1 MFENFFT
8 WHVIYVPLLIL
19 QSENIKKTENIEGFY
34 DYHKKYML
42 IIRIMIFNFFNT
54 LNQSK
59 YFAGIM
65 MIVLNLGSKYI
76 TMELSENQD
85 ELFKNKIIRR
95 FLVFTV
101 VFVAARD
108 IFVSLIITGV
118 FIILVSGL
126 FNENSRFA
134 LVTKP
139 VISQVTEE
147 E

>member
-1 MFENFFT
+1 M
-8 WHVIYVPLLIL
+8 II
-19 QSENIKKTENIEGFY
+19 IKIFVNY
-34 DYHKKYML
+34 KK
-42 IIRIMIFNFFNT
+42 MIFNFFNS

-76 TMELSENQD
+76 TLELSETQD

-101 VFVAARD
+101 VFVATRD
-108 IFVSLIITGV
+108 IFVSLIITGI

-126 FNENSRFA
+126 FNENSYYSI
-134 LVTKP
+134 LTKP
-139 VISQVTEE
+139 VISQITEE
-147 E
+147 EYRQAIKIVKSYELQKKNSSNKKK

>member
-1 MFENFFT
+1 
-8 WHVIYVPLLIL
+8 
-19 QSENIKKTENIEGFY
+19 
-34 DYHKKYML
+34 
-42 IIRIMIFNFFNT
+42 
-54 LNQSK
+54 
-59 YFAGIM
+59 M

-101 VFVAARD
+101 VFVATRD
-108 IFVSLIITGV
+108 IFVSLIITGI

-147 E
+147 EYRQAKKIVRSFELQKKNLSNV

>member
-1 MFENFFT
+1 
-8 WHVIYVPLLIL
+8 
-19 QSENIKKTENIEGFY
+19 
-34 DYHKKYML
+34 
-42 IIRIMIFNFFNT
+42 MIFNFFNT

-101 VFVAARD
+101 VFVATRD
-108 IFVSLIITGV
+108 IFVSLIITGI

-147 E
+147 EYRQAKKIVRSFELQKKNSSNV

>member
-1 MFENFFT
+1 
-8 WHVIYVPLLIL
+8 
-19 QSENIKKTENIEGFY
+19 
-34 DYHKKYML
+34 
-42 IIRIMIFNFFNT
+42 MIFKFFNT

-101 VFVAARD
+101 VFVATRD
-108 IFVSLIITGV
+108 IFVSLIITGIFV
-118 FIILVSGL
+118 ILVSGL

-147 E
+147 EYRQAKKIVRSFELQKKNSSNV

>member
-1 MFENFFT
+1 
-8 WHVIYVPLLIL
+8 
-19 QSENIKKTENIEGFY
+19 
-34 DYHKKYML
+34 ML

-101 VFVAARD
+101 VFVATRD

-147 E
+147 EYRQAKKIVRSFELQKKNSSNV

>member
-1 MFENFFT
+1 
-8 WHVIYVPLLIL
+8 
-19 QSENIKKTENIEGFY
+19 
-34 DYHKKYML
+34 ML

-101 VFVAARD
+101 VFVATRD

-139 VISQVTEE
+139 VISRVTEE
-147 E
+147 EYRQAKKIVRSFELQKKNSSNV

>member
-1 MFENFFT
+1 
-8 WHVIYVPLLIL
+8 
-19 QSENIKKTENIEGFY
+19 
-34 DYHKKYML
+34 
-42 IIRIMIFNFFNT
+42 MIFNFFNT

-101 VFVAARD
+101 VFVATRD
-108 IFVSLIITGV
+108 IFVSLIITGIFV
-118 FIILVSGL
+118 ILVSGL

-147 E
+147 EYRQAKKIVKSFELQKKNSSNVQK

>member
-1 MFENFFT
+1 
-8 WHVIYVPLLIL
+8 
-19 QSENIKKTENIEGFY
+19 
-34 DYHKKYML
+34 
-42 IIRIMIFNFFNT
+42 MIFNFFNS

-76 TMELSENQD
+76 TLELSENQD

-101 VFVAARD
+101 VFVATRD
-108 IFVSLIITGV
+108 IFVSLIITGI

-139 VISQVTEE
+139 AISGVTEE
-147 E
+147 EYRQAKKIIKSFEMQKKNSSNVQK

>member
-1 MFENFFT
+1 
-8 WHVIYVPLLIL
+8 
-19 QSENIKKTENIEGFY
+19 
-34 DYHKKYML
+34 
-42 IIRIMIFNFFNT
+42 MIFNFFNS

-76 TMELSENQD
+76 TLELSESQD

-101 VFVAARD
+101 VFVATRD
-108 IFVSLIITGV
+108 IFVSLIITGIFV
-118 FIILVSGL
+118 ILVSGL

-139 VISQVTEE
+139 AISGVTEE
-147 E
+147 EYRQAKKIIKSFEMQKKNSSNVQK